1 MTLAQKKI
9 IFIALIIAI
18 ASLGLWFIIYLPAK
32 TTLRQT
38 QDEFLKAE
46 GQIKEIEA
54 IVRRANTAV
63 EAMKLLKE
71 KYRRLD
77 NKFSSRQEE
86 ALKILSEPA
95 RRVNVEII
103 SVNPK
108 PQAVFVDKENQ
119 KISIDGKTCRV
130 VPVSMEIRCFYKDL
144 VKYIDALNQA
154 PPVYITA
161 QKILTKREGPVTAML
176 DIKLELNLYYLS

>member
-1 MTLAQKKI
+1 MTQAQKKI

-46 GQIKEIEA
+46 GQIKEIEE
-54 IVRRANTAV
+54 ILRRANTSV

-77 NKFSSRQEE
+77 NKLSSRQEE
-86 ALKILSEPA
+86 AMKILSEPA
-95 RRVNVEII
+95 RRLNVEVI
-103 SVNPK
+103 SVSPR
-108 PQAVFVDKENQ
+108 PQGVFVDKENQ
-119 KISIDGKTCRV
+119 KISLEGKTCKV
-130 VPVSMEIRCFYKDL
+130 VPVSMGIRCFYKDL
-144 VKYIDALNQA
+144 VKYIEALNQA
-154 PPVYITA
+154 APVFITVE
-161 QKILTKREGPVTAML
+161 KILIKRDGPLTPRL
-176 DIKLELNLYYLS
+176 DINLELNLYYLS